1 MSVSASA
8 PAKQGTLQ
16 GPDAGMGASAARPWL
31 PGTLITNT
39 SVLVLALAGL
49 NLLCYYRSLGGYFL
63 ADDYVHIP
71 YLNRV
76 FQGHFDMLLQNFAG
90 NWMQTQ
96 GTCFYRPFI
105 SLTLALDYLIGGA
118 NPVVFHVSTLAYQ
131 ILSSIFLFLLSRRML
146 REYGDKRAAAAA
158 FFAGAI
164 FAVFPL
170 HPEVASWVIGRVDSV
185 CTAFYLAAFWLFV
198 RAFQQRG
205 RWSHA
210 LSLGAFVISL
220 LSKEMAVTLP
230 AALVLYCLA
239 AAPEG
244 SSVRQRLKF
253 AASKTWMYWAIIAA
267 YLIVRTAA
275 LGTITGGYSG
285 SIGEGLST
293 SLLKRWFQDGS
304 LGRVLFPLNAELF
317 GPKNWLRK
325 ALTALYLAA
334 SASLGA
340 RIILKPASAGL
351 TRFAFFA
358 AAWFALSMIPTYQ
371 VWNLTE
377 TLQGSRFIYLGTAP
391 LSLLLVLLVY
401 PLGKTAD
408 KHAAV
413 PRWPMLVAAAILT
426 GFVILFAI
434 ITYRNNLPWAQAG
447 AQVRALRQ
455 GIEEAL
461 RAMPPGKQLVVLNLP
476 QRHHGA
482 HMLYNAA
489 MLSVLLSPPL
499 SRENLA
505 ERVATF
511 EPITYGD
518 SGLIVSSRLRR
529 YASTPDRYVF
539 CTFDQSS
546 RQLIPVELRSSE
558 GELSYNARAL
568 AGAFADASKGGSN
581 RGKPVTTPSA
591 GGLTVSDP
599 RRPVCLVSPVLDLPS
614 TATDF
619 VDVDLSLRQSTA
631 QRPAPAPILLLR
643 WESAAAPSFSAQRC
657 LAMPLVADGKPHRYR
672 FAVSQHKQWIASGL
686 IRHIALELLTG
697 GNYTA
702 CLSGVRLLRGVTEIP
717 VLEPDWKTLHEDLAG
732 VARPVRSKAAFRYDV
747 SALPGA
753 NRAVA
758 ELSKP
763 NAWFEHYSGQ
773 YRDADL
779 SPFALKRFEL
789 TQRQGTF
796 EIPLSELPAPAYY
809 QVRIAGV
816 GADGHV
822 VGYVS
827 DPVNLQISEDSIR
840 GARKARHGGSIA
852 DVQ

>member
-1 MSVSASA
+1 
-8 PAKQGTLQ
+8 
-16 GPDAGMGASAARPWL
+16 
-31 PGTLITNT
+31 
-39 SVLVLALAGL
+39 VLVLALVGL
-49 NLLCYYRSLGGYFL
+49 NLLCFYRSLGGYFL

-76 FQGHFDMLLQNFAG
+76 FQGHFDMLLQNFTS

-118 NPVVFHVSTLAYQ
+118 NPFVFHVSNLAYQ
-131 ILSSIFLFLLSRRML
+131 TLSSIFLFLLSRRML
-146 REYGDKRAAAAA
+146 REYGEQQAKTAA

-164 FAVFPL
+164 FAVCPL

-185 CTAFYLAAFWLFV
+185 CTAFYLAAFWLFS
-198 RAFQQRG
+198 RALQQPC

-210 LSLGAFVISL
+210 LSLGAFVLSL

-230 AALVLYCLA
+230 AALALYCLA

-244 SSVRQRLKF
+244 SSFRQRLQF
-253 AASKTWMYWAIIAA
+253 AAGKTLIYWAVIGA
-267 YLIVRTAA
+267 YLIVRSAA

-285 SIGEGLST
+285 SVGEGLST
-293 SLLKRWFQDGS
+293 SVFRRWFQDGS

-325 ALTALYLAA
+325 ALMALYLAA
-334 SASLGA
+334 SVSLAA
-340 RIILKPASAGL
+340 RILLKPAASGV

-358 AAWFALSMIPTYQ
+358 VAWFAISLIPTYQ

-391 LSLLLVLLVY
+391 LSLLLVLMVY
-401 PLGKTAD
+401 PVGRSTD
-408 KHAAV
+408 RHAAA
-413 PRWPMLVAAAILT
+413 PPWPTLAGAAILT
-426 GFVILFAI
+426 GFVILFGA

-447 AQVRALRQ
+447 VQVRALRQ
-455 GIEEAL
+455 GIEDAL
-461 RAMPPGKQLVVLNLP
+461 HKLPPGKQLVVLNLP

-529 YASTPDRYVF
+529 YASMPDRYVF
-539 CTFDQSS
+539 CTFDQNS
-546 RQLIPVELRSSE
+546 RQLVPVELKPGQIEPSH
-558 GELSYNARAL
+558 NAAVL
-568 AGAFADASKGGSN
+568 AGAFAEASEGGSP
-581 RGKPVTTPSA
+581 RGKLAIMLPA
-591 GGLTVSDP
+591 GGLKVINP

-619 VDVDLSLRQSTA
+619 VDVDLSLRQSNR
-631 QRPAPAPILLLR
+631 QKPPAPAPILLLK
-643 WESAAAPSFSAQRC
+643 WESDAAPSFSAHRC
-657 LAMPLVADGKPHRYR
+657 LALPLVADGNSHRYR
-672 FAVSQHKQWIASGL
+672 FAVSQHKQWITSGL
-686 IRHIALELLTG
+686 IRHIALELLPG
-697 GNYTA
+697 KYTA
-702 CLSGVRLLRGVTEIP
+702 CIGGVHLVTGVNEIP
-717 VLEPDWKTLHEDLAG
+717 VFEPDWETLREDSAG
-732 VARPVRSKAAFRYDV
+732 VARPMRSKAGFRYDV

-753 NRAVA
+753 KRAVA

-773 YRDADL
+773 YRDTDL

-789 TQRQGTF
+789 TQRKGTF
-796 EIPLSELPAPAYY
+796 EIPLSELPTPAYY
-809 QVRIAGV
+809 QVRIAGT
-816 GADGHV
+816 GTDGHV

-827 DPVNLQISEDSIR
+827 DPVNLQVSEDSIR
-840 GARKARHGGSIA
+840 AARKAKHGGSIA

>member
-1 MSVSASA
+1 MSASA
-8 PAKQGTLQ
+8 PAKQGALQ
-16 GPDAGMGASAARPWL
+16 GPDAGAGASAARTRL

-39 SVLVLALAGL
+39 LVPVLALAGL
-49 NLLCYYRSLGGYFL
+49 NFLCFHRSLGGYFL
-63 ADDYVHIP
+63 ADDFVHIP
-71 YLNRV
+71 YLYRV

-96 GTCFYRPFI
+96 GTSFYRPFI

-118 NPVVFHVSTLAYQ
+118 NPFVFHVSNLAYQ
-131 ILSSIFLFLLSRRML
+131 TLASIFLFLLCRRML
-146 REYGDKRAAAAA
+146 REYGDLPAASAA

-198 RAFQQRG
+198 RALQQSC
-205 RWSHA
+205 RWSRA
-210 LSLGAFVISL
+210 VSLGTLVISL

-230 AALVLYCLA
+230 AALALYCLT
-239 AAPEG
+239 AAPAG
-244 SSVRQRLKF
+244 SSIRQRLKF
-253 AASKTWMYWAIIAA
+253 ASSKTWIYWAIIGS
-267 YLIVRTAA
+267 YLIVRSAA

-304 LGRVLFPLNAELF
+304 LVRVLFPLNAELF

-325 ALTALYLAA
+325 ALVALYLAA
-334 SASLGA
+334 AASLGA
-340 RIILKPASAGL
+340 RFLWKPASAGL
-351 TRFAFFA
+351 SRFAIFA

-391 LSLLLVLLVY
+391 LSLLIVLLVF
-401 PLGKTAD
+401 PLGKTLGRN
-408 KHAAV
+408 AAV
-413 PRWPMLVAAAILT
+413 PRGPTIVAAAILT
-426 GFVILFAI
+426 GFVILFGI
-434 ITYRNNLPWAQAG
+434 IAYRNNLPWAEAG
-447 AQVRALRQ
+447 AQVRALRN
-455 GIEEAL
+455 GIEDL
-461 RAMPPGKQLVVLNLP
+461 LNQMPADKQLVVLNLP

-529 YASTPDRYVF
+529 YAFTPDRYVF
-539 CTFDQSS
+539 CTFDQNS
-546 RQLIPVELRSSE
+546 RQLARVELRPSE
-558 GELSYNARAL
+558 IELSYNAAAL
-568 AGAFADASKGGSN
+568 AGAFAEASKGGLH
-581 RGKPVTTPSA
+581 RGKPVITPSA
-591 GGLTVSDP
+591 GGLAISEP

-619 VDVDLSLRQSTA
+619 VDVELSLRRSTLG
-631 QRPAPAPILLLR
+631 QRPTPAPVLLLK
-643 WESAAAPSFSAQRC
+643 WSAAAAPSFSAQRC
-657 LAMPLVADGKPHRYR
+657 LVMPLAADGTSHRYR
-672 FAVSQHKQWIASGL
+672 FAVSQQKQWITCGL
-686 IRHIALELLTG
+686 IRHIALEFLPG
-697 GNYTA
+697 HYTA
-702 CLSGVRLLRGVTEIP
+702 CLSGVRLARGVTEIP
-717 VLEPDWKTLHEDLAG
+717 VLEPDWLTLREDSAG
-732 VARPVRSKAAFRYDV
+732 VVRPARSKAGFHYNV

-753 NRAVA
+753 TGAVA

-773 YRDADL
+773 YRDTEL

-796 EIPLSELPAPAYY
+796 EIPLSELPTPAYY

-827 DPVNLQISEDSIR
+827 DPVNLQISEDPIR
-840 GARKARHGGSIA
+840 LARKARQGGSIA